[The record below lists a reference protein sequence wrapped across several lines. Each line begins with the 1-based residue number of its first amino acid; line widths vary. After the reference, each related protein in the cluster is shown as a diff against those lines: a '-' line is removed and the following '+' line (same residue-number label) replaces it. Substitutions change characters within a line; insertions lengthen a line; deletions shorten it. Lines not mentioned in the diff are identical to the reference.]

1 MALFSYLLPKMD
13 VEYSRLLDRA
23 WEMLPER
30 LKTPVR
36 FEMPQAET
44 FVEGNTTIIKNF
56 SELADKLRRE
66 PEHIMKFLFKEL
78 AAPGIRDSSR
88 VIIQRVL
95 KQSVINKKIEDYA
108 REFVLCHECGK
119 PDTGISEL
127 EGVKIIKCEACGGW
141 WPMRRIK

>member
-1 MALFSYLLPKMD
+1 MD
-13 VEYSRLLDRA
+13 SEYVSLLDRA
-23 WEMLPER
+23 WNMLPEH
-30 LKTPVR
+30 LKTPIR
-36 FEMPQAET
+36 FEMPRPET

-56 SELADKLRRE
+56 NELAVKLRRE
-66 PEHIMKFLFKEL
+66 PDHIMKFLFKEL
-78 AAPGIRDSSR
+78 AAPGIREGNR
-88 VIIQRVL
+88 VIIQRIL

-119 PDTGISEL
+119 PDTGLSEL